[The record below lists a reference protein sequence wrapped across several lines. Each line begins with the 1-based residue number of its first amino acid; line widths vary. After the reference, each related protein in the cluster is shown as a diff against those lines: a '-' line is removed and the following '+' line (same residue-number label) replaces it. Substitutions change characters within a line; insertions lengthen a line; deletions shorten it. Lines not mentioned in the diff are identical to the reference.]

1 MCGPFT
7 VKMTWAEIVALYP
20 LTDRGCIMKTSI
32 FAVVFWVAGFFLAS
46 NPVMAA
52 ATSPGGSYF
61 ESCNGCAVRDN
72 TTVITCNCRRANGTT
87 GRTSINFGTCVGR
100 SLINNN
106 GTLQCAR

>member
-1 MCGPFT
+1 
-7 VKMTWAEIVALYP
+7 
-20 LTDRGCIMKTSI
+20 MKTSI
-32 FAVVFWVAGFFLAS
+32 FAVICCGIGFFLAS

-52 ATSPGGSYF
+52 ATWPSGNFF
-61 ESCNGCAVRDN
+61 ESCNGCAVRDY

-87 GRTSINFGTCVGR
+87 GKTSINFATCIGR